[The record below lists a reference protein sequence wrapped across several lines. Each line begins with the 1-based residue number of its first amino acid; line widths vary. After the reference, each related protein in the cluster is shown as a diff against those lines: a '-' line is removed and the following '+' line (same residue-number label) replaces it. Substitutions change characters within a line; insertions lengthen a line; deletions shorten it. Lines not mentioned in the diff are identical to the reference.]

1 MSRNSISK
9 LLLAAV
15 FTGVVLSSGAASAI
29 TKEEVVTLAV
39 QLMVPEADI
48 IAQIEKDRSIF
59 NLAIGDILELRK
71 AGVPDGVIKF
81 MMSTPQ
87 RYAAPAPAP
96 AQQGTAPAA
105 AKAQPVQQAPV
116 APVVREKTPEEL
128 EAERVRLAEEAERR
142 AVEEKQAEEARRK
155 AYASGKLR
163 KGLELAE
170 AGQWVDALQLFQS
183 FLREENY
190 ADDSI
195 EVYNAKYGMAAALTN
210 AGLYQSA
217 ARLLVEV
224 LLQGTDKPFFQDAF
238 KKLRVLRREVIYNPH
253 ELEMLTSFPVVAFS
267 DAFQAEFNYV
277 MGEYFYD
284 IGDYERAIAH
294 LSRVAG
300 DSPDVARAKYL
311 VGLVQVRN
319 SMYKSAV
326 QSFQEAVTVAEVE
339 GGDPAIRDLA
349 YMGLARIAYEAENH
363 DAAIFYYKKVPGD
376 SPRAGTVFYELAWT
390 YLMKGDYSRAL
401 GAFHAIRSPYF
412 DDAFIPELWILEAR
426 VYGDLCYYDKASKAL
441 DMFDA
446 EIAVHQV
453 PLRRFMDAQQSLE
466 SYYDAFIKSVNAPDE
481 KSLPRELTLPVMSN
495 VEFYNLYRTI
505 RQIEKETSM
514 INANAGKLGDFATE
528 MAGRLD
534 VLHKDNVVRCGV
546 TVQRILKGV
555 EADIERSQIHQTEIQ
570 VDISGAEIDAL
581 NQELRVLSGEEEEV
595 SSSKA
600 KRSDI
605 VIGGD
610 TEVWPFK
617 GEYWLDEVPY
627 FRSSL
632 VSKCVEY

>member
-15 FTGVVLSSGAASAI
+15 VPGVLLIAGNASAI

-48 IAQIEKDRSIF
+48 IAQIEKDRSVF

-81 MMSTPQ
+81 MMGTPS

-96 AQQGTAPAA
+96 AETGKTVEAVQQAPA
-105 AKAQPVQQAPV
+105 APV
-116 APVVREKTPEEL
+116 APVVREKTPEEI
-128 EAERVRLAEEAERR
+128 EAERQRLAEEAERR
-142 AVEEKQAEEARRK
+142 AVEEKQNEEARRK

-163 KGLELAE
+163 KGLALAE
-170 AGQWVDALQLFQS
+170 AGEWVPALELFQS
-183 FLREENY
+183 FLKEENY
-190 ADDSI
+190 AEDSI

-238 KKLRVLRREVIYNPH
+238 LKLRVLRREVIYNPH
-253 ELEMLTSFPVVAFS
+253 ELEMLTAFPVVTFS
-267 DAFQAEFNYV
+267 DGFQSEFNYV

-284 IGDYERAIAH
+284 IGDYERAVNH
-294 LSRVAG
+294 LSRVG
-300 DSPDVARAKYL
+300 LTTSDSAKAKYL
-311 VGLVQVRN
+311 IGLVQVRN

-326 QSFQEAVTVAEVE
+326 ASFQEAVNVAEGE
-339 GGDPAIRDLA
+339 NGDVGIRDLA

-363 DAAIFYYKKVPGD
+363 DAAIFYYKKVPSD

-412 DDAFIPELWILEAR
+412 NAAFIPELWILEAR
-426 VYGDLCYYDKASKAL
+426 VYGDLCYYDKSAKAL
-441 DMFDA
+441 EMFDQ

-453 PLRRFMDAQQSLE
+453 PMRRFMDAQQSLE
-466 SYYDAFIKSVNAPDE
+466 SYYYAFLKSVNDPDE
-481 KSLPRELTLPVMSN
+481 KSLPQELTLPVMAN

-505 RQIEKETSM
+505 RQIEKESSLIRTNS
-514 INANAGKLGDFATE
+514 ARLGDFAVE
-528 MAGRLD
+528 MLERLD

-546 TVQRILKGV
+546 TVQRILKTT

-570 VDISGAEIDAL
+570 VDISGAEIDVL
-581 NQELRVLSGEEEEV
+581 NQELRALSGEETEV
-595 SSSKA
+595 VEVKA
-600 KRSDI
+600 KKADI

-610 TEVWPFK
+610 TEVWPFN

-632 VSKCVEY
+632 VSKCIEY

>member
-15 FTGVVLSSGAASAI
+15 FATVVLSSGTAGAI

-48 IAQIEKDRSIF
+48 IAQIEKDRSVF

-96 AQQGTAPAA
+96 AAKDTPAA
-105 AKAQPVQQAPV
+105 VQTQQAPV
-116 APVVREKTPEEL
+116 APAAPVVREKTPEEI
-128 EAERVRLAEEAERR
+128 EAERQRLAEEAERR
-142 AVEEKQAEEARRK
+142 AIEQKAAEEARRR
-155 AYASGKLR
+155 AYSEGKLLN
-163 KGLELAE
+163 GLELAE
-170 AGQWVDALQLFQS
+170 AGQWVSALELFQS
-183 FLREENY
+183 FLKEENY

-224 LLQGTDKPFFQDAF
+224 LLQGTERPFFQEAF

-253 ELEMLTSFPVVAFS
+253 ELEMLTAFPVVTFS
-267 DAFQAEFNYV
+267 DEFQSEFNYV

-284 IGDYERAIAH
+284 IGDYERAVNH
-294 LSRVAG
+294 LSRVGTATP
-300 DSPDVARAKYL
+300 DSAKARYL

-319 SMYKSAV
+319 SMLKSAV
-326 QSFQEAVTVAEVE
+326 QSFQEAVNIAEGE
-339 GGDPAIRDLA
+339 NGDPAVLDLA

-363 DAAIFYYKKVPGD
+363 DAAIFYYKKVPGT

-412 DDAFIPELWILEAR
+412 RDSFIPELWILEAR

-441 DMFDA
+441 EMFDR
-446 EIAVHQV
+446 EIAIHQV
-453 PLRRFMDAQQSLE
+453 PLRRFMDAQPSLE
-466 SYYDAFIKSVNAPDE
+466 GYYYAFLKSVNAPDD
-481 KSLPRELTLPVMSN
+481 KSLPRELTLPVMAN

-505 RQIEKETSM
+505 RQIEKETTM
-514 INANAGKLGDFATE
+514 IRAYADVLGDFASE
-528 MAGRLD
+528 MLARLD

-581 NQELRVLSGEEEEV
+581 NQELRVLSGEEEV
-595 SSSKA
+595 VQDTKA
-600 KRSDI
+600 RRSDI